1 MASKKRAKPATVPTE
16 VKAKR
21 MRKKAFDAASVRP
34 DHLAKA
40 AGPPPTEE

>member
-1 MASKKRAKPATVPTE
+1 MLAAA
-16 VKAKR
+16 
-21 MRKKAFDAASVRP
+21 KAFDAATVRP